1 MPKRSSVI
9 PRPTVKAPNPSL
21 PKGGGAVR
29 GLGEKFNANLAMGTG
44 TFNVPIATT
53 PCRGLTPELALTYD
67 SGTGNGPFG
76 AGWHLSVP
84 SITRKTDKGLPEYTD
99 HWDTDSF
106 ILSGAEDLVPV
117 LGPDG
122 KKLITTQGGRRIQ
135 RYQPRVEGAF
145 ARVERI
151 TEAGA
156 HYWQVTTKDN
166 IRHIYGKSKTAR
178 VADALYPDRI
188 FTWLL
193 ERTEDAR
200 GNIIQYEYKAEDL
213 ANVPKSL
220 HEKHRHEDPQL
231 FSNSYLK
238 RVRYGNKKPG
248 EVDDF
253 YFQVVFDYGEHEAET
268 PTPNEVKPWPCRKD
282 PFSSYR
288 ATFEIRTYRLCRR
301 VLVFHHFPELGAE
314 PVLVRS
320 TDFAYAEAPTLSQLV
335 AVTQSGYIQKNGG
348 YSKKS
353 LPPLELG
360 YSLPELNT
368 EVQTVAPEYTADVGN
383 VDGKRARW
391 VDLEGE
397 GLPGVLVQHGEGL
410 FYKQNLGEA
419 ELAPARQLMRR
430 PNALAPTMGR
440 TELLDLEHEGRPSLV
455 FFNRTGS
462 GTHERTEDGEWG
474 PFMAFSS
481 HPNIPWNDPGVRFID
496 ITGDGQQD
504 IIFTSGHVHIWFP
517 SLGKNGWGP
526 PRNLP
531 MVFDEDLA
539 PTEVYRD
546 NRGIVFVADMTG
558 DGMPDI
564 VRIKNGS
571 ICYWPNRGLGRLGP
585 KVEMSNAPRFDDP
598 LRFDPRR
605 IRLADING
613 SGTTDI
619 LYIGADGIQ
628 IAFNQAGNSWSKV
641 EKLPGFPT
649 ADLGSP
655 ISVLDFLGTGTAC
668 IVWSSPWKG
677 VAQPPMRY
685 IDLLGSKKPYLL
697 TSVKNNLGA
706 EMKLEY
712 APSTKFYLEDLKNG
726 TPWVTRLPFPV
737 HVLARVET
745 HDAVSGTRFVSTYNY
760 HHGYYDSAEKEF
772 RGFGLVEQWDAESFS
787 EDEHHLPPVL
797 TKTWF
802 HTGAFFDKERIEEQ
816 FAREYY
822 ALDAQA
828 PVLPQAVL
836 PPGMSPREAQEAAR
850 ALKGQVL
857 RQEIYGLD
865 GSPQQEHPYLVT
877 SANHEIRK
885 LQPATDKAHAVFF
898 PYVREKLEAHYERNP
913 KDTRV
918 VHTLALEVDSFGHVT
933 RSATV
938 AYARRN
944 MELPEQGLL
953 ATITEAAV
961 ANEPAQSGFYRLG
974 VPVETRTYELTGLPK
989 AQSAC
994 LPFAT
999 VLASVNNAATIPYE
1013 ATPDG
1018 SLQKRLVEHVGHLY
1032 WDSSTLAGPLP
1043 LGAVDGLALPYET
1056 YALAFTPGLLA
1067 GAYGSRVT
1075 PQLLVEGG
1083 YVEQDGL
1090 FWIRSG
1096 RETFDPTRFYLP
1108 IEVRDPLG
1116 QTTEIGYDSHN
1127 LLVVSVVD
1135 PLGNEITAEND
1146 YRTMCPVLVTDP
1158 NKNRTAVELDE
1169 LGLVVA
1175 TAVMGKVGAAEGD
1188 MLAEPTSTFEYDLER
1203 WWKDKKPN
1211 VVHAAARERHGD
1223 PATPWQH
1230 SYTYLD
1236 GLGREV
1242 MKKVRAEA
1250 GPAPKR
1256 DQNGILVKDAQGQLV
1271 LENTTVRWVGTGRT
1285 VFDNKGN
1292 AVKKYEPFF
1301 SATHEYEDEKE
1312 LVEWGVTP
1320 VSRYDPLGRLV
1331 RTDHP
1336 NGTFSRVE
1344 FTPWKQTSWD
1354 ENDTVLESAWYAARQ
1369 AGASPLPSAQE
1380 QRAALLAAKHA
1391 GTPAALLLDV
1401 LGRPVVKV
1409 EDNGASGKYTTTT
1422 TLDIKGNPLAVID
1435 ARGNTA
1441 VTQLFDMLSR
1451 PLSQK
1456 SIDAGE
1462 RWTFFDV
1469 LGNPIRSWDS
1479 RGHVVRS
1486 VYDAL
1491 HRRTELWVQKDAG
1504 AEILAEKT
1512 SYGEGQPNAQAANLR
1527 GRVYQARDGA
1537 GLVTHVAYDF
1547 KGNLLEV
1554 HRQLAK
1560 NYKGDLDWSASPVLE
1575 AETFVQKTQY
1585 DALNRPTSLTTPD
1598 QSEARPK
1605 YNEAGLLE
1613 QVDVRL
1619 RGSATWTTFVDDI
1632 DYDAKGQREKI
1643 VYGNGVVTAYS
1654 YDPLT
1659 FRLTR
1664 IKTTRSSGGALLQDL
1679 RYTYDPVG
1687 NIVEIADLA
1696 QKTVFNNGPVEPV
1709 WKYEYDALYRLSEA
1723 TGREHAGQ
1731 NSDIQQDE
1739 SGFPLLNVPHP
1750 NDPQALRNY
1759 TERYQYDAVGN
1770 IEKMIHEVV
1779 GLSGSWTRRYDV
1791 APDNNRLLRTS
1802 LPGDADGDFSA
1813 KYGHDAHGNMTSMP
1827 HLPSIGW
1834 DFKDEKREVDKGG
1847 GGKVY
1852 FTYDAAGQRV
1862 RKVWEHNGIAE
1873 ERIYLG
1879 GFEIYRRSEAG
1890 SLVLERETLHVMDGA
1905 QRIALAET
1913 KTVDASVPNLVV
1925 SSRVRYQLGNH
1936 LGSAALE
1943 LDETGL
1949 VISYEEYH
1957 PFGTTAF
1964 HAAASGVEVS
1974 AKRYRYTGKERDEE
1988 TGLYYHGARY
1998 YAPWLGRWT
2007 SADPAGVVD
2016 GPNLYAYG
2024 RNSPLRFVDPDG
2036 RQALVKQTMVR
2047 PPRTPA
2053 DVQAEHRAQQ
2063 VQRPPPPTPPQKNE
2077 TPAPAPT
2084 PAPAAADK
2092 NRVPEELLKAADEGK
2107 VRAKAPFLT
2116 KESESFVVRYF
2127 LYAVDELQK
2136 RGIPR
2141 RNALLLLAQAGLETS
2156 YARKSIEEPGK
2167 EPRRNPNA
2175 EEGVNNFLSLQ
2186 PTPPQRM
2193 ELVERGITIKWE
2205 DRGNAGAPS
2214 TTPVPQFKSIRESI
2228 AAQLDIAYRIGRE
2241 VPERHPEPQVRL
2253 GKDIVREGATAESY
2267 AQAAVGYSQQ
2277 PYMPADPKA
2286 HNFVKEY
2293 NRVLPA
2299 VIRMLESLPDGT
2311 SAETKAWAT
2320 QLVGELRA
2328 PRR

>member
-1 MPKRSSVI
+1 
-9 PRPTVKAPNPSL
+9 
-21 PKGGGAVR
+21 AV
-29 GLGEKFNANLAMGTG
+29 
-44 TFNVPIATT
+44 
-53 PCRGLTPELALTYD
+53 
-67 SGTGNGPFG
+67 
-76 AGWHLSVP
+76 
-84 SITRKTDKGLPEYTD
+84 
-99 HWDTDSF
+99 
-106 ILSGAEDLVPV
+106 
-117 LGPDG
+117 
-122 KKLITTQGGRRIQ
+122 Q
-135 RYQPRVEGAF
+135 
-145 ARVERI
+145 
-151 TEAGA
+151 
-156 HYWQVTTKDN
+156 
-166 IRHIYGKSKTAR
+166 
-178 VADALYPDRI
+178 
-188 FTWLL
+188 
-193 ERTEDAR
+193 
-200 GNIIQYEYKAEDL
+200 
-213 ANVPKSL
+213 
-220 HEKHRHEDPQL
+220 
-231 FSNSYLK
+231 
-238 RVRYGNKKPG
+238 
-248 EVDDF
+248 
-253 YFQVVFDYGEHEAET
+253 
-268 PTPNEVKPWPCRKD
+268 
-282 PFSSYR
+282 
-288 ATFEIRTYRLCRR
+288 
-301 VLVFHHFPELGAE
+301 
-314 PVLVRS
+314 
-320 TDFAYAEAPTLSQLV
+320 
-335 AVTQSGYIQKNGG
+335 
-348 YSKKS
+348 
-353 LPPLELG
+353 
-360 YSLPELNT
+360 
-368 EVQTVAPEYTADVGN
+368 
-383 VDGKRARW
+383 
-391 VDLEGE
+391 
-397 GLPGVLVQHGEGL
+397 
-410 FYKQNLGEA
+410 
-419 ELAPARQLMRR
+419 
-430 PNALAPTMGR
+430 
-440 TELLDLEHEGRPSLV
+440 
-455 FFNRTGS
+455 
-462 GTHERTEDGEWG
+462 
-474 PFMAFSS
+474 
-481 HPNIPWNDPGVRFID
+481 
-496 ITGDGQQD
+496 
-504 IIFTSGHVHIWFP
+504 
-517 SLGKNGWGP
+517 
-526 PRNLP
+526 
-531 MVFDEDLA
+531 
-539 PTEVYRD
+539 
-546 NRGIVFVADMTG
+546 
-558 DGMPDI
+558 
-564 VRIKNGS
+564 
-571 ICYWPNRGLGRLGP
+571 
-585 KVEMSNAPRFDDP
+585 
-598 LRFDPRR
+598 
-605 IRLADING
+605 
-613 SGTTDI
+613 
-619 LYIGADGIQ
+619 
-628 IAFNQAGNSWSKV
+628 
-641 EKLPGFPT
+641 
-649 ADLGSP
+649 
-655 ISVLDFLGTGTAC
+655 
-668 IVWSSPWKG
+668 
-677 VAQPPMRY
+677 
-685 IDLLGSKKPYLL
+685 
-697 TSVKNNLGA
+697 
-706 EMKLEY
+706 
-712 APSTKFYLEDLKNG
+712 
-726 TPWVTRLPFPV
+726 
-737 HVLARVET
+737 
-745 HDAVSGTRFVSTYNY
+745 
-760 HHGYYDSAEKEF
+760 
-772 RGFGLVEQWDAESFS
+772 
-787 EDEHHLPPVL
+787 
-797 TKTWF
+797 
-802 HTGAFFDKERIEEQ
+802 
-816 FAREYY
+816 
-822 ALDAQA
+822 
-828 PVLPQAVL
+828 
-836 PPGMSPREAQEAAR
+836 
-850 ALKGQVL
+850 
-857 RQEIYGLD
+857 
-865 GSPQQEHPYLVT
+865 
-877 SANHEIRK
+877 
-885 LQPATDKAHAVFF
+885 
-898 PYVREKLEAHYERNP
+898 
-913 KDTRV
+913 
-918 VHTLALEVDSFGHVT
+918 
-933 RSATV
+933 
-938 AYARRN
+938 
-944 MELPEQGLL
+944 
-953 ATITEAAV
+953 
-961 ANEPAQSGFYRLG
+961 
-974 VPVETRTYELTGLPK
+974 
-989 AQSAC
+989 
-994 LPFAT
+994 
-999 VLASVNNAATIPYE
+999 
-1013 ATPDG
+1013 
-1018 SLQKRLVEHVGHLY
+1018 
-1032 WDSSTLAGPLP
+1032 
-1043 LGAVDGLALPYET
+1043 
-1056 YALAFTPGLLA
+1056 
-1067 GAYGSRVT
+1067 
-1075 PQLLVEGG
+1075 
-1083 YVEQDGL
+1083 
-1090 FWIRSG
+1090 
-1096 RETFDPTRFYLP
+1096 
-1108 IEVRDPLG
+1108 
-1116 QTTEIGYDSHN
+1116 
-1127 LLVVSVVD
+1127 
-1135 PLGNEITAEND
+1135 
-1146 YRTMCPVLVTDP
+1146 
-1158 NKNRTAVELDE
+1158 LDE

-1188 MLAEPTSTFEYDLER
+1188 TLAEPTTTFEYDLER
-1203 WWKDKKPN
+1203 WCKDKKPN
-1211 VVHAAARERHGD
+1211 VVRAAARERHGD

-1256 DQNGILVKDAQGQLV
+1256 DQNGLLVKDAQGQLI

-1312 LVEWGVTP
+1312 LVEWGLTP
-1320 VSRYDPLGRLV
+1320 ILRYDPLGRLV

-1344 FTPWKQTSWD
+1344 FTPWRQTSWD
-1354 ENDTVLESAWYAARQ
+1354 ENDTVLDSAWYAARQ
-1369 AGASPLPSAQE
+1369 AGALPSPSAQE

-1409 EDNGASGKYTTTT
+1409 EDNGAAGKYTTAT
-1422 TLDIKGNPLAVID
+1422 TLDIEGNPLAVID
-1435 ARGNTA
+1435 ARGNMA
-1441 VTQLFDMLSR
+1441 MAQLFDMLGR

-1504 AEILAEKT
+1504 AEVLAEKT

-1527 GRVYQARDGA
+1527 GKVYQVRDGA
-1537 GLVTHVAYDF
+1537 GVVTHVAYDF
-1547 KGNLLEV
+1547 KGNPLEV
-1554 HRQLAK
+1554 HRRLAK
-1560 NYKGDLDWSASPVLE
+1560 NYKGDIDWSASPVLE

-1598 QSEARPK
+1598 QSEIRPK

-1613 QVDVRL
+1613 QVEVRL
-1619 RGSATWTTFVDDI
+1619 RGSANWTTFVDDI
-1632 DYDAKGQREKI
+1632 DCDAKGQREKI
-1643 VYGNGVVTAYS
+1643 VYGNGVVTEYS

-1664 IKTTRSSGGALLQDL
+1664 IKTIRPSDGALLQDL
-1679 RYTYDPVG
+1679 RYSYDPVG

-1731 NSDIQQDE
+1731 NVDIQQDDG
-1739 SGFPLLNVPHP
+1739 GFPLLNVPHP
-1750 NDPQALRNY
+1750 NDPLALRNY

-1791 APDNNRLLRTS
+1791 APENNRLLRTS
-1802 LPGDADGDFSA
+1802 QPGDADGDFSA

-1834 DFKDEKREVDKGG
+1834 DFKDQTREVDKGG

-1862 RKVWEHNGIAE
+1862 RKVWEHNGIVE

-1913 KTVDASVPNLVV
+1913 KTVDTSVPNLVV

-1943 LDETGL
+1943 LDEAGL

-1957 PFGTTAF
+1957 PYGTTAF
-1964 HAAASGVEVS
+1964 HAAAAGVEVS

-2007 SADPAGVVD
+2007 SADPAGLVD

-2024 RNSPLRFVDPDG
+2024 RNNPLRFVDPDG

-2092 NRVPEELLKAADEGK
+2092 NRVPEELLKAVDEGK

-2116 KESESFVVRYF
+2116 KESESFVARYF

-2141 RNALLLLAQAGLETS
+2141 RNAVLLLAQAGLETS
-2156 YARKSIEEPGK
+2156 YARKTIEEPGK

-2228 AAQLDIAYRIGRE
+2228 AAQLDIAYRIGHE

-2286 HNFVKEY
+2286 HNFVKEH
-2293 NRVLPA
+2293 NRVLPV

-2311 SAETKAWAT
+2311 SAETKAWAM
-2320 QLVGELRA
+2320 QLVAELRA